1 MAIRGQRF
9 HIDLDSDEETDSP
22 KPSSSAFTGGFP
34 NGLVE
39 NVKERFP
46 SDDKIPSPPRIK
58 GSETG
63 FPAHRRRPKPSTFKQ
78 SREVKSQDKG
88 HSAQGT
94 TRDRDLTRN
103 RPPPSSNGI
112 GSAAAALETV
122 SPIAVDERQKIDEE
136 NQQRLATM
144 TSDEIEE
151 ARQGLLS
158 GLSPSLIERL
168 LKKAN
173 IDEGRTDSRSELEA
187 PKLEEPLPPSFE
199 TPSSKKVTF
208 EEPDSTATAS
218 SSHTNTKLPISDP
231 ENAPAVPPPDLQPAS
246 LPLAPQ
252 FHFPQPPPPP
262 DLDPSDP
269 EFLTNLHST
278 YFPSL
283 PSNPS
288 ALSWMAPISQD
299 ESSTYS
305 PSQSSLPPSS
315 LRFDFRGHLLPPRLA
330 AQLPSTLGLHHH
342 ASAPEAAGYTVPEL
356 AHLAR
361 SAFPAQRCIA
371 YQTLGRVLYRLGRGD
386 FGNEEDDLAEGLW
399 KLMDQGRVVEGMVEE
414 AGRGGESGNRSCWVT
429 ATEAVWLWRKGGG
442 RRWKAK

>member
-9 HIDLDSDEETDSP
+9 HIDLDSEEETDSP
-22 KPSSSAFTGGFP
+22 KPSSSAFTGGFR

-39 NVKERFP
+39 DVKERFY
-46 SDDKIPSPPRIK
+46 SDDKIPSPPKVK

-78 SREVKSQDKG
+78 SREIKPQDKG
-88 HSAQGT
+88 YLLQGIT
-94 TRDRDLTRN
+94 QNPELARN
-103 RPPPSSNGI
+103 RPHPSSNDI
-112 GSAAAALETV
+112 GSAAVPETF
-122 SPIAVDERQKIDEE
+122 SPNAVDERLKIDKE

-144 TSDEIEE
+144 TFDEIEE
-151 ARQGLLS
+151 ARQELMS

-173 IDEGRTDSRSELEA
+173 IDEGRTDFCSKLEA
-187 PKLEEPLPPSFE
+187 PKLEEPPPPNLEKRS
-199 TPSSKKVTF
+199 PKKVTF
-208 EEPDSTATAS
+208 EESASIAPASTL
-218 SSHTNTKLPISDP
+218 HTNTKPPNPDP
-231 ENAPAVPPPDLQPAS
+231 ENAPAIPPPDLQPAF
-246 LPLAPQ
+246 LPLTPQ
-252 FHFPQPPPPP
+252 IHFPQPPPPP

-269 EFLTNLHST
+269 DFLTNLHST

-288 ALSWMAPISQD
+288 ALSWMTPISKD

-330 AQLPSTLGLHHH
+330 AQIPSTLGLHHH
-342 ASAPEAAGYTVPEL
+342 ASAPEAAGYTIPEL

-442 RRWKAK
+442 RRLKAK